1 MTNYSKNEPVVDFI
15 EYDEDYNEGNI
26 DEIAADFDQPDT
38 PPAKLRTRVRKVA
51 KAFPEPES
59 AKAKAKAGT
68 EVVATTTP
76 AKAPLTRGA
85 QAGADVTLSLRA
97 RCAGFWIVSRDEA
110 RTEQDLIPAIAKAG
124 YQPRIWDLANGLV
137 DIDGSYLRG
146 DPEYQAAEGPD
157 VVLQDILA
165 RSKKKLTGNNTD
177 RNVWILRDMGVWL
190 DGMPGAVARRML
202 RNMLRPDGLSGTP
215 RNVAQAIII
224 LSAGDQPPAELSNGE
239 LTVINWPLP
248 DRSEIGEILDTSV
261 EVLPDTENQPL
272 RTRVKKAL
280 GINNT
285 RDAAIDAAVGLSSQE
300 TQTTFAR
307 SLIESGE
314 IDVKA
319 IAAEKK
325 RLIDQEP
332 AMTYYEPRPG
342 GFDNVGGL
350 DVFKEWARKQ
360 KIAYSPEARAYNLK
374 LPKGAMLI
382 GVSGCGKTL
391 SCQALGAEWN
401 WPVVRLDINALKGKY
416 VGESEARLRNIFTK
430 IDALGQVIV
439 YIDEVEKALEGAV
452 NGSADGGVSAD
463 ALGAILT
470 WMQDRAGQ
478 AFVMMTANDPSKLPP
493 EFLRKGRFD
502 EVWWIDLPTRAE
514 RMSIAAATLRS
525 NGRDHAALGIDLEEI
540 STATEG
546 FTGAEISAMIE
557 RDAMFAAFA
566 DGGREITTEDC
577 LTAASE
583 VIPLMK
589 TMGDKI
595 LKLRESWA
603 GRARLATR
611 PDERDE
617 RVATVRGRVIDI

>member
-1 MTNYSKNEPVVDFI
+1 MSKTSESKAI
-15 EYDEDYNEGNI
+15 AKI
-26 DEIAADFDQPDT
+26 DDDDGGQKST
-38 PPAKLRTRVRKVA
+38 
-51 KAFPEPES
+51 
-59 AKAKAKAGT
+59 
-68 EVVATTTP
+68 
-76 AKAPLTRGA
+76 PLTRGQ
-85 QAGADVTLSLRA
+85 QAGAEVTLSLRA
-97 RCAGFWIVSRDEA
+97 RCAGFWIITRDEA
-110 RTEQDLIPAIAKAG
+110 RTEFDLIPAIAKAG
-124 YQPRIWDLANGLV
+124 YKPVLWDIANGAVGV
-137 DIDGSYLRG
+137 DGAALRG
-146 DPEYQAAEGPD
+146 DPDYNAPEDPD
-157 VVLQDILA
+157 KMLDDIA
-165 RSKKKLTGNNTD
+165 KKSKTRLTGSIVD
-177 RNVWILRDMGVWL
+177 RNAWIMRDLGPWL
-190 DGMPGAVARRML
+190 DGAAGALTRRKL

-224 LSAGDQPPAELSNGE
+224 LSPNDGPPPELSNGE
-239 LTVINWPLP
+239 LTVIEWPLP
-248 DRSEIGEILDTSV
+248 DRNEIGDILDNAV
-261 EVLPDTENQPL
+261 EVLPDTEKQPL
-272 RTRVKKAL
+272 RRKVLDLL
-280 GINNT
+280 GKGGT
-285 RDAAIDAAVGLSSQE
+285 RDAAVDAAVGLSSQE
-300 TQTTFAR
+300 VQTTFAR
-307 SLIESGE
+307 SLIENGS
-314 IDVKA
+314 IDVTA

-332 AMTYYEPRPG
+332 AMEYFPPRPG

-350 DVFKEWARKQ
+350 DVFKEWAVRQ
-360 KIAYSPEARAYNLK
+360 KIAYSPAARAYNLK

-416 VGESEARLRNIFTK
+416 VGESESRLRGILSK

-452 NGSADGGVSAD
+452 SGSADGGVSAD

-514 RMSIAAATLRS
+514 RMSIAAATLRT
-525 NGRDHAALGIDLEEI
+525 NGRDAEKLGIDLHAI
-540 STATEG
+540 ADATEG
-546 FTGAEISAMIE
+546 FTGAEIAAMIE
-557 RDAMFAAFA
+557 HDAMFDAFA
-566 DGGREITTEDC
+566 DGGRELTTDDI
-577 LTAASE
+577 LRSATE

-595 LKLRESWA
+595 TRLRESWA

-611 PDERDE
+611 PDASAGE
-617 RVATVRGRVIDI
+617 RVTAGRALDL